1 MAGLNGRWLVAGLP
15 VVVGAMLASGCGGGS
30 GGDASGA
37 TITVFAAASL
47 SDVMTELA
55 DAFERE
61 RNGATVELNS
71 GASSSL
77 REQILAGAPADVFAT
92 ADAADLEALDDGGEI
107 ADSGILARTGMQIA
121 VPRGNPGEVTG
132 LDDFARAELFLGLCA
147 AEVPC
152 GEYARQVLAGAGV
165 EPSLDTEA
173 TDVRALLTQIASGD
187 LDAGLVYATDVRSA
201 GGDVE
206 GIDLPAGV
214 DVDVVYAI
222 GTMARAEDRGDAGAF
237 YRFVRSETGASILES
252 HGFDARGAVAP

>member
-1 MAGLNGRWLVAGLP
+1 MARLSGRWLVAGLH
-15 VVVGAMLASGCGGGS
+15 VVVGAMLVSGCGGGS

-47 SDVMTELA
+47 SDVMIDLA
-55 DAFERE
+55 EAFERE
-61 RNGATVELNS
+61 RNGAMVELNS

-92 ADAADLEALDDGGEI
+92 ANPADLEILDDAGEV
-107 ADSGILARTGMQIA
+107 AEAGILARTRMQIA

-132 LDDFARAELFLGLCA
+132 LDDFARTELFLGLCA
-147 AEVPC
+147 LEVPC
-152 GEYARQVLAGAGV
+152 GDYGRQVLASAGI

-201 GGDVE
+201 RSDVE
-206 GIDLPAGV
+206 GIDLPV
-214 DVDVVYAI
+214 DVNVDVAYAI
-222 GTMARAEDRGDAGAF
+222 GTMARAGDRRDVGAF
-237 YRFVRSETGASILES
+237 FRFVRSEAGASILEA
-252 HGFDARGAVAP
+252 HGFDAHGVEAP